1 MVRKSRRR
9 RSPRRSEKAANEWF
23 DHTLYSRLNDK
34 RRDAIAIVMQRPL
47 EDDLVGHGLG

>member
-1 MVRKSRRR
+1 
-9 RSPRRSEKAANEWF
+9 
-23 DHTLYSRLNDK
+23 LNDK